1 MNIFWNLTPKDLLR
15 RNNRGEVTS
24 LMLGEDG
31 SLMINFH
38 RIGQIFVDK
47 FIPKTHEECN
57 QILRAQNNPAPFE
70 NLPPLNDLE
79 KELQARNKEIDRLNL
94 EMRKLRMDMD
104 RQQDEFNRRLE
115 ELGHSQYILSQPLP
129 STSNGL
135 NMQQTTTGLSSTAT
149 TMLPSMSI
157 QPTLQAT
164 TNQAESE
171 TIITGSIP
179 NFGDIRIE
187 DLLMT
192 VENSQVSPTFSD
204 QLQTLPGWE
213 QFPGIE
219 IWSDL
224 DP

>member
-1 MNIFWNLTPKDLLR
+1 MNNFWNLTPKDLLR

-31 SLMINFH
+31 SFMINFH
-38 RIGQIFVDK
+38 RIGQIFVNK

-57 QILRAQNNPAPFE
+57 QILRAQNNPAQLPFE

-79 KELQARNKEIDRLNL
+79 KELQARNKEIDKLNQ

-104 RQQDEFNRRLE
+104 TQQDEFNRRLE

-135 NMQQTTTGLSSTAT
+135 NMQQTTPGQSSTAT

-179 NFGDIRIE
+179 NYGDIRIE
-187 DLLMT
+187 DLLHL
-192 VENSQVSPTFSD
+192 SPTFSD
-204 QLQTLPGWE
+204 QLQTIPGWE
-213 QFPGIE
+213 TFPEIE
-219 IWSDL
+219 NNDGLDL